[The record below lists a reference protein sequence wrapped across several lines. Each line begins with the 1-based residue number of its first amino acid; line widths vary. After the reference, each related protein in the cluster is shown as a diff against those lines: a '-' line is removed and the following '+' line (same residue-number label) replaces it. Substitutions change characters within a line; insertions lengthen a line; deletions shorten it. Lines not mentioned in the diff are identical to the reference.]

1 MEEKD
6 RILIDKHIG
15 RDEELKR
22 YVLEHQLFEKQ
33 LEELE
38 GKHFLTADEELRQKR
53 IKKLKLAGRDKIE
66 SILKKYRDAD

>member
-15 RDEELKR
+15 RDEELKS

-33 LEELE
+33 LEKLE
-38 GKHFLTADEELRQKR
+38 GKHFLTADEELQQKR

>member
-1 MEEKD
+1 MEKKD
-6 RILIDKHIG
+6 RILIEKHIEQ
-15 RDEELKR
+15 DEELKKH
-22 YVLEHQLFEKQ
+22 VLEHRLFEKQ

-38 GKHFLTADEELRQKR
+38 GKHFLTADEELQQKR

>member
-6 RILIDKHIG
+6 RILIEKHIE
-15 RDEELKR
+15 RDEELKKH
-22 YVLEHQLFEKQ
+22 VLEHRLFEKQ

-38 GKHFLTADEELRQKR
+38 GKHFLTADEELQQKR

>member
-22 YVLEHQLFEKQ
+22 YVLEHQLYEKQ
-33 LEELE
+33 LEVLE
-38 GKHFLTADEELRQKR
+38 GKHFLTADEELQQKR